1 MKELYNEIF
10 RRKSFRNET
19 GLKLS
24 QSEMIEAEQKI
35 TELRK
40 LDDNIKTKIKIIKSS
55 LTTANRGEICI
66 EFFSEKK
73 DGYLLN
79 AGYMLQQL
87 ELFLCSKNI
96 GSCWMG
102 MAKPDSD
109 TCDGL
114 DYVIMLACSKAEDG
128 SFRKSVDDFNR
139 KSTDEICEGSVD
151 GKVVEAVR
159 LAPSACNTQ
168 CWHIKGENG
177 RIVFF
182 RDTRIESC
190 IPPQKLAFF
199 NTIDM
204 GIALCH
210 AEAALENENCNF
222 RRTVMSQPDG
232 DGLIKIAEYDLQ

>member
-10 RRKSFRNET
+10 RRKSFRKET
-19 GLKLS
+19 GLKLT
-24 QSEMIEAEQKI
+24 QCEINEIEQRI

-40 LDDNIKTKIKIIKSS
+40 LDGDIKTKIKIVKSDM
-55 LTTANRGEICI
+55 TTANRGEICI

-114 DYVIMLACSKAEDG
+114 DYVIMLACSKAENG
-128 SFRKSVDDFNR
+128 SFRKSVNDFDR
-139 KSTDEICEGSVD
+139 KNVDEICEGNVD
-151 GKVVEAVR
+151 GTLVEAVR
-159 LAPSACNTQ
+159 LAPSACNIQ
-168 CWHIKGENG
+168 CWRIYGENG
-177 RIVFF
+177 RITFF
-182 RDTRIESC
+182 RNSRIKSF

-210 AEAALENENCNF
+210 AEIALENENYDF
-222 RRTVMSQPDG
+222 KRTVFSQSDG
-232 DGLIKIAEYDLQ
+232 DELIKIAEYVL